1 MTPVDR
7 TAEAVAQ
14 LADDSAYLAE
24 KAQVY
29 INAYMHACI
38 CAGTRSTRMQQTMP
52 LHEDER
58 SAHRVITY

>member
-7 TAEAVAQ
+7 TAEAVAL

-29 INAYMHACI
+29 IDAYMLACI
-38 CAGTRSTRMQQTMP
+38 CAGTRSTRVQQTMP
-52 LHEDER
+52 LHDDER
-58 SAHRVITY
+58 RA